1 MKTTSGINMWNRAKN
16 LTTHD
21 IDTHWSSTKKTFG
34 SDGDKNFVK
43 PLVTPMLH
51 KRPETVG
58 LPCGV
63 GIFCPWP
70 LDVKIDLSHLHL
82 YNQYEGYSHTR
93 QKKIKQMDF
102 KSNPG
107 SYVNVYV
114 QMRSMT
120 GKQKHC
126 KKKTWWQV
134 KLTWKMGAH
143 LLEGTLELTCEK
155 KWTWII

>member
-1 MKTTSGINMWNRAKN
+1 
-16 LTTHD
+16 
-21 IDTHWSSTKKTFG
+21 
-34 SDGDKNFVK
+34 
-43 PLVTPMLH
+43 
-51 KRPETVG
+51 
-58 LPCGV
+58 
-63 GIFCPWP
+63 
-70 LDVKIDLSHLHL
+70 VKIDLSHLHL

-126 KKKTWWQV
+126 KKNMVTGEANMKNG
-134 KLTWKMGAH
+134 GASSR
-143 LLEGTLELTCEK
+143 GNAGVNM
-155 KWTWII
+155 